1 MCGPSLAHV
10 CRGKQGK
17 LVKLQRLLQIAIL
30 LGLALLHH
38 PRAFASSDNSDA
50 LAYFPT
56 HCSEVA
62 HVDLAEA
69 RQFPWFAA
77 LKTKFVPVQFYRFE
91 TFISSPKLGIGNQ
104 ITSVDWAQVMP
115 DGKSPGGILIIATG
129 EFDRQ
134 TAESALDDLKVPAFE
149 IDGHILYAT
158 ASDLGDADLLV
169 TFLDSDMIAIGSRG
183 VLAQAVRLRTGDEPS
198 ILDDSSMM
206 QLIRQQDSDGI
217 FWSVST
223 AEAARAALRRLLPRA
238 GAAPAADQLIA
249 SISSLVAS
257 GKGSSNS
264 EFDIALVAATNTP
277 EDALAL
283 SRLFEAGL
291 LLKRF
296 QIGQLDAGVAEI
308 LGTVDLVANGNQI
321 TVSLSV
327 KNADV
332 ATLIQHDDLLIP
344 AM

>member
-1 MCGPSLAHV
+1 MRGPSPAHV
-10 CRGKQGK
+10 CRGKQEK
-17 LVKLQRLLQIAIL
+17 LVKLQRPLQIGIL

-38 PRAFASSDNSDA
+38 PRAFASSGNSAA

-56 HCSEVA
+56 HCSDVA
-62 HVDLAEA
+62 HVDLAQA

-91 TFISSPKLGIGNQ
+91 HFISSPKLGVGNQ
-104 ITSVDWAQVMP
+104 ITSMDWAQVTP

-129 EFDRQ
+129 EFDRP
-134 TAESALDDLKVPAFE
+134 TAESALDDLKVPTFE
-149 IDGHILYAT
+149 LEGHTFYAT
-158 ASDLGDADLLV
+158 GSDLGDADLLL

-183 VLAQAVRLRTGDEPS
+183 VLAQAMRVQTGDERNL
-198 ILDDSSMM
+198 LDDSSMM

-238 GAAPAADQLIA
+238 EAPPAADQLIA

-257 GKGSSNS
+257 GGGSSNS

-291 LLKRF
+291 LLRRF

-321 TVSLSV
+321 NLSLSL
-327 KNADV
+327 KNGDV